1 MRARFAFRMDESNPP
16 EPAPKQAR
24 PLIKRRWA
32 IVSRAGGGAALLAV
46 AGAIALGDPTDQSDP
61 GQDSAGGNAQLSAEA

>member
-1 MRARFAFRMDESNPP
+1 MNESNDN
-16 EPAPKQAR
+16 EEHAPAPTPK

-46 AGAIALGDPTDQSDP
+46 AGAMALGDPSDQSDP
-61 GQDSAGGNAQLSAEA
+61 GRESAAGDSEISAEA

>member
-1 MRARFAFRMDESNPP
+1 MD
-16 EPAPKQAR
+16 APKETEPRPDR

-61 GQDSAGGNAQLSAEA
+61 GQDSAGGDAQVSVEG